1 MYTKEQL
8 FNDLRKMNLKST
20 DTVLIHTSMK
30 AIGEVEGR
38 ADGFIDIMCEYFK
51 DGLLLIPTHTWDN
64 VTKDAPVYD
73 VSSTIPCIGIIPTRA
88 AFRKDGYR
96 SLHPTHSIW
105 GYGKNA
111 QEFLKGEE
119 TATTPA
125 PIGGAWARLTDVNA
139 KILLI
144 GVGHNRNT
152 FIHAVDELVD
162 LPNRLHPTPFNITI
176 IDQNKNEFHTSF
188 HCHYCTKSDD
198 VSQYFVN
205 FEKAFV
211 ELGAQYIGKLGNA
224 EVKIVDAKKIQD
236 ILVRIYANAKEDLCI
251 SYMDIPEVYYKTTE

>member
-1 MYTKEQL
+1 MHTKQQL
-8 FNDLRKMNLKST
+8 FEDLRQMHLKST
-20 DTVLIHTSMK
+20 DTILIHTSMK
-30 AIGEVEGR
+30 AIGEVDGG
-38 ADGFIDIMCEYFK
+38 ADGFIDTLCEYFK

-64 VTKDAPVYD
+64 VNEDQPIYD
-73 VSSTIPCIGIIPTRA
+73 VSSTIPCIGLIPRLA

-105 GYGKNA
+105 GHGKNA
-111 QEFLKGEE
+111 KEFLSGEE
-119 TATTPA
+119 KATTPG
-125 PIGGAWARLTDVNA
+125 PVGGAWNRLSAVNA

-162 LPNRLHPTPFNITI
+162 LENRLNPKPFDITI
-176 IDQNKNEFHTSF
+176 IDGDGNKYQTSF
-188 HCHYCTKSDD
+188 HCHYCTESDD

-211 ELGAQYIGKLGNA
+211 ALGAQYNGKLGNA
-224 EVKIVDAKKIQD
+224 EVKVVDAKKCEE
-236 ILVRIYANAKEDLCI
+236 ILVNIYAHAKEDLCI
-251 SYMDIPEVYYKTTE
+251 SYMDIPESYYKTVA